1 VACAP
6 PHAMTEQVTSRET
19 VGLRMGRSYV
29 PDCTIAR
36 LDPVHGPS
44 SRAPAHPRSGAMRT
58 TRRPTRRS
66 SPSRESPRE
75 TSISPPQVRTNLV
88 GGLYHFG
95 RSVSDLARAFRL
107 MGEGAYDRLHAPP
120 PRSREPGPARATF
133 LLTVP
138 ASQARRERL
147 SSSAFPRASF
157 SHSPTAPVGCTLPA
171 SLPRAAL
178 KAR

>member
-1 VACAP
+1 
-6 PHAMTEQVTSRET
+6 M
-19 VGLRMGRSYV
+19 
-29 PDCTIAR
+29 
-36 LDPVHGPS
+36 
-44 SRAPAHPRSGAMRT
+44 HPRSLGRVPALRPLD
-58 TRRPTRRS
+58 RR
-66 SPSRESPRE
+66 E
-75 TSISPPQVRTNLV
+75 
-88 GGLYHFG
+88 GGLYGAPSFMDSPAIPG
-95 RSVSDLARAFRL
+95 RATRPALGHIPASLSRCLRP
-107 MGEGAYDRLHAPP
+107 PP